1 MFGDTVAF
9 DGSES
14 SDNFAIESYMWTLN
28 DGIED
33 VVLYGVGPEHTF
45 NEPGNYTVTLT
56 VTDTSGNSDQDTMY
70 VNVSGEKIPSPPTG
84 LTISEIGED
93 YFILVWNAPTTNTD
107 GSELTNLKNYYMYRS
122 AQSGGPYTKIATL
135 ITWNELYR
143 DAGLLSGFTGYYVV
157 TAVNSEGRE
166 SEYSNEAWA
175 RIPEKG
181 SISGSI
187 IDDTGD
193 PVPGALIELKKN
205 GTRELAIQSNEKGNF
220 TIVGL
225 DDGTY
230 EVVISKKGY
239 YTTTKEVTIKYR
251 STVILDGVTLESL
264 PEPPTEVIPTWMII
278 LILLIAILIPVGII
292 VVLAIKRRKSKK
304 EDKR

>member
-107 GSELTNLKNYYMYRS
+107 GSELTNLKSYYVYRS
-122 AQSGGPYTKIATL
+122 AQSGGPFDKIGTL
-135 ITWNELYR
+135 IILNELYR
-143 DAGLLSGFTGYYVV
+143 DRSLDSGFTGYYVV
-157 TAVNSEGRE
+157 TAVNSEGLE
-166 SEYSNEAWA
+166 SAFSNEAWA
-175 RIPEKG
+175 QIPKKG

-187 IDDTGD
+187 VDEIGN
-193 PVPGALIELKKN
+193 PAPGVLVELKKD
-205 GTRELAIQSNEKGNF
+205 GTRVLVVQSNEKGNF

-225 DDGTY
+225 DDGVY
-230 EVVISKKGY
+230 EIVVSKKGY
-239 YTTTKEVTIKYR
+239 TTINEEI
-251 STVILDGVTLESL
+251 VISEGCSITYDSLVLKKAPRPREEFLSVFIIPIMSVVVIVAVVIAVTL
-264 PEPPTEVIPTWMII
+264 
-278 LILLIAILIPVGII
+278 
-292 VVLAIKRRKSKK
+292 VLRKKRKMRK
-304 EDKR
+304 EE